1 MNLLKDARFRPAV
14 RTRWAVII
22 VAILAVS
29 LLYFLAPDS
38 AIASWTAQSGHVQIN
53 SGAGAA
59 RATGQQ
65 ISPAQSGPT
74 QSRPR
79 ESASAFRKTVI
90 PTRENLQLTVRAD
103 CASVGIFTDAQNE
116 VSYGVRLDPKAAGA
130 DADALRRNL
139 SLTARDTPRGVVLI
153 GPPGS
158 EADCRDHPTYEI
170 HVPRRYDLDI
180 AVRSGDI
187 AADNLD
193 GVITF
198 ATGGGNIRVGSV
210 GPREGVFKGSAAR
223 TFIVRLETGGGD
235 ISVSDVAGGLRAATA
250 GGQIS
255 AGDVRGP
262 AVLRTGGGDIHVG
275 HVFGVAR
282 FASGGG
288 DITVQKVDGGLW
300 ADTAGGRIEIG
311 NAPRMSAISPG
322 FPAGE
327 SGTFPAVVAPADH
340 EQQGMIA
347 VADSVDVM
355 EFARL
360 FDALVWGGIRLDPA
374 DQQKR
379 LVNAIAPEY
388 PDVARLAGIEGEV
401 TLRIFVA
408 SDGSVRGITPVSGPP
423 ILARAAVRAVERW
436 RYAPALVEGHPV
448 DVLTTVTLAF
458 RLHP

>member
-1 MNLLKDARFRPAV
+1 VNLLKDARFRPAI
-14 RTRWAVII
+14 RARWAVII

-29 LLYFLAPDS
+29 LLCFLAPDS
-38 AIASWTAQSGHVQIN
+38 AVAFGTAQSGNAQIN
-53 SGAGAA
+53 SGAEAA
-59 RATGQQ
+59 RAVGQR
-65 ISPAQSGPT
+65 ISPTPSG
-74 QSRPR
+74 PR
-79 ESASAFRKTVI
+79 ESTSAYRRTVI

-103 CASVGIFTDAQNE
+103 CASVEIFTDAQYE
-116 VSYGVRLDPKAAGA
+116 VSYGVRLDPKATGT

-139 SLTARDTPRGVVLI
+139 SLTARDTPRGIVLI

-158 EADCRDHPTYEI
+158 EADCRVHPTYEI
-170 HVPRRYDLDI
+170 HVPRRYALDI

-187 AADNLD
+187 AAGNLD

-210 GPREGVFKGSAAR
+210 GPREGEGVFKGSDAR

-275 HVFGVAR
+275 HVFGIAR

-311 NAPRMSAISPG
+311 NPPRMSAISPG

-327 SGTFPAVVAPADH
+327 RGTFPAAVAPADH
-340 EQQGMIA
+340 EQRVMLA
-347 VADSVDVM
+347 VGDSVDVT

-360 FDALVWGGIRLDPA
+360 FDAFVWGGVRVDPA

-401 TLRIFVA
+401 TLRILVA

-436 RYAPALVEGHPV
+436 RYAPALVEGHPI
-448 DVLTTVTLAF
+448 DVVTTVTLAF